1 MSKYLTPKAKL
12 DEKNNIDEYE
22 EYYLIKQ
29 NNVYKFIIET
39 NQDELIIKHKYYYIS
54 MNYNDLSF
62 LTKCMFNTIKDAYEY
77 IINIFEKNK
86 VEIKEIKFRKTFTLL
101 LKAYIYNIEKDIEIV
116 LLYNKENILNRYN
129 IINEIKNLKNEINI
143 VRKEINGI
151 KNNNNYKSDNK
162 FIINSNHS
170 KVNNLETNNKINSTK
185 DRNEIYNLNYELSV
199 KLKNAEDKI
208 IELKNKIN
216 KVKSEKNEA
225 FENYI
230 KNDYNEEYIGKQL
243 ENFYDIIVN
252 IKSISSLGNKNEGWP
267 IKLNENYDKLKQF
280 LEANN
285 KFLKVGILGNG
296 NVGKSFLLS
305 RIFNEKIP
313 SGYSVITEGL
323 SIKIN
328 QNKFYALF
336 DSAGLQTPLLKNEK
350 NYEQNKN
357 NEEEFKQYENLYK
370 DKTQTENFIQNL
382 ILYLTDMLL
391 IVVGKITFNEQR
403 LINKIKNELLNF
415 NNNLNN
421 QNPRQKKQK
430 IFIIHNL
437 INFQKKSQVKD
448 HIENTLLK
456 SASFN
461 LKEVFDI
468 LKNNN
473 ENINVQNNEKERIY
487 YIENYNDITIYHLIM
502 ARESTEAGDFYNNY
516 TYEFLKERFNDFLE
530 RTPLSILEEIKNKF
544 AEWSYDLLE
553 KKIEKE
559 NIIIEKEGEKE
570 TKFIYDNSQKDQNA
584 NNNEKAI
591 EIKPKACISDELG
604 LSIYRSSGYEPTYI
618 CYIDIKNNLLVVKIE
633 LAGDITIDD
642 SYANLEQ
649 NQIII
654 LGNKKNN
661 LEKDN
666 KNSNENDENIKVLKD
681 TTKFGSFEL
690 RIPYGNEVKLAEE
703 DPLDENDNEKEKK
716 EKENGIKTIKFKL
729 VKRRR
734 VVKK

>member
-1 MSKYLTPKAKL
+1 M
-12 DEKNNIDEYE
+12 
-22 EYYLIKQ
+22 
-29 NNVYKFIIET
+29 
-39 NQDELIIKHKYYYIS
+39 
-54 MNYNDLSF
+54 
-62 LTKCMFNTIKDAYEY
+62 
-77 IINIFEKNK
+77 
-86 VEIKEIKFRKTFTLL
+86 
-101 LKAYIYNIEKDIEIV
+101 
-116 LLYNKENILNRYN
+116 
-129 IINEIKNLKNEINI
+129 
-143 VRKEINGI
+143 
-151 KNNNNYKSDNK
+151 
-162 FIINSNHS
+162 
-170 KVNNLETNNKINSTK
+170 
-185 DRNEIYNLNYELSV
+185 
-199 KLKNAEDKI
+199 
-208 IELKNKIN
+208 
-216 KVKSEKNEA
+216 
-225 FENYI
+225 
-230 KNDYNEEYIGKQL
+230 
-243 ENFYDIIVN
+243 
-252 IKSISSLGNKNEGWP
+252 
-267 IKLNENYDKLKQF
+267 NENYDDLKKF

-357 NEEEFKQYENLYK
+357 IDEEFKQYENLYK

-403 LINKIKNELLNF
+403 LINKIKNELSNF

-421 QNPRQKKQK
+421 QDSRPKKRK

-516 TYEFLKERFNDFLE
+516 AYEFLKERFNDFPD

-544 AEWSYDLLE
+544 AEWSTDLLE

-570 TKFIYDNSQKDQNA
+570 TKFIYENSQNSQNSQNA

-591 EIKPKACISDELG
+591 EITPKACISDELG

-618 CYIDIKNNLLVVKIE
+618 CYIDDKNNVLVVKIE

-642 SYANLEQ
+642 SYANLDQ

-654 LGNKKNN
+654 EGNKKNN
-661 LEKDN
+661 LEIVN
-666 KNSNENDENIKVLKD
+666 KQNNENDEKIKILKN
-681 TTKFGSFEL
+681 TTKFGEFKL
-690 RIPYGNEVKLAEE
+690 RILYGNEVKLADEL
-703 DPLDENDNEKEKK
+703 PLDENDNEEEKK

-729 VKRRR
+729 ARR
-734 VVKK
+734 KKKNKNI